1 MFHRA
6 AVNTLENSC
15 YGWQNTWT
23 CAFIATL
30 LSLFSATSYAQTYNL
45 IVQPIL
51 GTERSISFYK
61 PLAEYLSLRTGV
73 NIRIIA
79 SVNFP
84 AYWETMKKGKEYDII
99 LDAAHF
105 TDFRIKRLGYRVLAK
120 VPDTVSYSL
129 VTDEDNLVLDAEE
142 LIGKR
147 IATMLS
153 PGLGGIRLSEIFP
166 NPLQQPI
173 IIESS
178 DSISAVESVKKGEV
192 AAAIIPTPLLNSLSG
207 LNTIVTTDPVPHVA
221 ISVSPRIKSKLRKKI
236 KKALV
241 DAVNIKDGRAMLDAI
256 RFPQFVS
263 CEASD
268 YDGQAKL
275 LFGVWGY

>member
-1 MFHRA
+1 MLHQPA
-6 AVNTLENSC
+6 TNVLENSC
-15 YGWQNTWT
+15 YRWRNTWA
-23 CAFIATL
+23 CALFATFI
-30 LSLFSATSYAQTYNL
+30 SLFSATSYAQTYNL

-51 GTERSISFYK
+51 APERSISFYK
-61 PLAEYLSLRTGV
+61 PLADYLSLRTGE

-105 TDFRIKRLGYRVLAK
+105 TDFRIKRLGYKVLAK

-129 VTDEDNLVLDAEE
+129 VTDEENLILDAEE
-142 LIGKR
+142 LISKP

-178 DSISAVESVKKGEV
+178 DSISAVESVKKGKV

-207 LNTIVTTDPVPHVA
+207 LNTIITTDPVPHVA
-221 ISVSPRIKSKLRKKI
+221 ISVSPRINSSLRKKI